1 MIKKIL
7 SSEITSHWEQSF
19 LVDKDHIGGV
29 TISVLSPSAVYRGLD
44 PRVGQIKDY
53 EIGICCFST
62 KHTSL
67 KKNCKEWLVRNQDTV
82 SRVGLFADCC
92 FSELAL
98 GKSS

>member
-1 MIKKIL
+1 MINKIL

-19 LVDKDHIGGV
+19 VVDKYHIGGV
-29 TISVLSPSAVYRGLD
+29 TISVFSTSAVDRGLD

-53 EIGICCFST
+53 EIGIWCFST

-67 KKNCKEWLVRNQDTV
+67 KKNGKEWLARNQDTV
-82 SRVGLFADCC
+82 SRVSLFADCC

-98 GKSS
+98 

>member
-29 TISVLSPSAVYRGLD
+29 TISVLTPSAVDRGLD

-53 EIGICCFST
+53 EIISILRR
-62 KHTSL
+62 KL
-67 KKNCKEWLVRNQDTV
+67 KQ
-82 SRVGLFADCC
+82 
-92 FSELAL
+92 
-98 GKSS
+98 